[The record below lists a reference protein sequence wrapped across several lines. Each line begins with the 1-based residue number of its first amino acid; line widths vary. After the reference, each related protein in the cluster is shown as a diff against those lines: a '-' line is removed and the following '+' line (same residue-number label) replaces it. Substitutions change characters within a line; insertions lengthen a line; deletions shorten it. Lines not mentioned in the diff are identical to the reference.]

1 VQVGDLV
8 LNPHGDMGILLSEP
22 RLSEDCQPGGEH
34 YPEYIYYIADVLL
47 TEFGYKD
54 VWITDDVEVISE
66 NR

>member
-1 VQVGDLV
+1 MQVGDLV